1 MSTPTTGPISYKNH
15 IKKEFGLAPS
25 FGAYQNSNSNFGN
38 KNVGSMTNLPL
49 DEGIPTSGSMKFS
62 DFLNKRLNV
71 VVVFDQESIRKNFRS
86 KYNGSSEGNG
96 LFVVGGYT
104 GQPSTP
110 AGHRIIADVNVTIGS
125 THQSMGAG
133 KPRRRNVAF
142 KTGTWPGG
150 ADTHLRINV
159 GPNGKILGQGG
170 HGGKGAQ
177 AGNNNGSNG
186 QTGGSAIGIND
197 LDATVTIRNLGQINA
212 GFGGGGGGRGRG
224 QSRSTGKK
232 SSVYATSSGGGGGG
246 GQGFP
251 VGNGGLRG
259 TGASY
264 GTNGSN
270 GGAGK
275 RTNAAGGGGGGGA
288 GGQNAFK
295 GGNGGDSAANGQQGS
310 GNTGGQGAGGGNG
323 YKILNSQGG
332 SFNSL
337 FPEGTGSTS
346 GDYLNN
352 VPQANIY

>member
-1 MSTPTTGPISYKNH
+1 MSTPTTGPISYKDH

-25 FGAYQNSNSNFGN
+25 FAAYQNSNSNFGN

-71 VVVFDQESIRKNFRS
+71 VVVFDQESIRKNFKT

-110 AGHRIIADVNVTIGS
+110 SGHRIIADINVTIGS
-125 THQSMGAG
+125 THQSQGSG
-133 KPRRRNVAF
+133 KPVRNNVAF
-142 KTGTWPGG
+142 NTGTWPGG

-159 GPNGKILGQGG
+159 GSNGKILGQGG
-170 HGGKGAQ
+170 DGGKGAQ
-177 AGNNNGSNG
+177 AGNNNGDNG
-186 QTGGSAIGIND
+186 ISGGSAIGITD
-197 LDATVTIRNLGQINA
+197 PDATITIKNLGQINA
-212 GFGGGGGGRGRG
+212 GFGGGGGGRGKG
-224 QSRSTGKK
+224 ESRSTGKK

-251 VGNGGLRG
+251 VGLGGKKG
-259 TGASY
+259 TGANH
-264 GTNGSN
+264 GTNGSD
-270 GGAGK
+270 GSDGDK
-275 RTNAAGGGGGGGA
+275 TLSEGGGGGGGH

-295 GGNGGDSAANGQQGS
+295 GGNGGDGEAGAE
-310 GNTGGQGAGGGNG
+310 AGGGNDAGTGLGGSNG
-323 YKILNSQGG
+323 YKILNVQSG

-337 FPEGTGSTS
+337 FPDGTGSTS

-352 VPQANIY
+352 VSASDIY